1 MVSSR
6 AMSSISTLAVSPSEP
21 PHEPS
26 LEAAGFARWAPR
38 PRLEAW
44 PREDGKTMVR
54 VIDWN
59 LLHAWKDND
68 TRLEVVARTLEVER
82 PDIVAL
88 QEVSQSWLM
97 SRSNRAKVL
106 AERLGFAWK
115 YQGTNGIPKIWEE
128 GLAVL
133 ARRTIVRTAR
143 RRLIGSLPR
152 PLWARQVFVGETRL
166 EDGTPFAVASVHL
179 GFPENGEVENLEQAL
194 DAADLVSREVLARG
208 IPAVLIGDLNAPASA
223 LSVRALTTGEILGGD
238 APFVDAWVVVGSG
251 SGITSIPT
259 NPYTDAPE
267 DPPQRIDYVLVLQG
281 TSPAVIPIA
290 ARVIGDRPGEGGVY
304 GSDHFGLV
312 VDLRVESPST
322 TGGGSDQCDASATAK
337 DLCARIARVRSKI
350 RMLRS
355 QARAESEGACRSLVR
370 DQRGGYP
377 GTVSTRALR
386 EATLAKVRAAFGPP
400 PPVRKDTSPRT
411 YEES

>member
-1 MVSSR
+1 MKVNRDTSKIQTDEGQQFLDVTKKR
-6 AMSSISTLAVSPSEP
+6 RFT
-21 PHEPS
+21 
-26 LEAAGFARWAPR
+26 RWAPP

-44 PREDGKTMVR
+44 PREDGKGLVR

-59 LLHAWKDND
+59 LLHAWKDNN

-106 AERLGFAWK
+106 AERLGFVWR
-115 YQGTNGIPKIWEE
+115 YQSTNGIPKVWEE

-133 ARRTIVRTAR
+133 ARRPIVRTAR
-143 RRLIGSLPR
+143 RRLVGSLPR
-152 PLWARQVFVGETRL
+152 PLGARQVFVGETRL

-179 GFPENGEVENLEQAL
+179 GFPKNGEVENLEQAL

-208 IPAVLIGDLNAPASA
+208 IPAVLIGDLNAPTSA
-223 LSVRALTTGEILGGD
+223 LSIRALTTGEILGGD
-238 APFVDAWVVVGSG
+238 APFIDAWVVVGSG

-281 TSPAVIPIA
+281 TRPAVIPIA
-290 ARVIGDRPGEGGVY
+290 ARVIGDRPEEEGVY

-312 VDLRVESPST
+312 VDLKVESPST
-322 TGGGSDQCDASATAK
+322 TGGGSDQRDASAAAR

-355 QARAESEGACRSLVR
+355 QARSESERACLSLVR

-377 GTVSTRALR
+377 GTVSRRALR
-386 EATLAKVRAAFGPP
+386 EATLAKVRAAFSPP
-400 PPVRKDTSPRT
+400 PPVR
-411 YEES
+411 